1 MKNLKRKLALMLV
14 CLALSIAPMLSVS
27 AREDAV
33 HLVLWHAKQGAQ
45 LDALTALISAF
56 QRLHP
61 SITIEPVYHANGTL
75 QETFTKATPDQ
86 SPDVI
91 LAAGDNVGLWS
102 GADRIKDLS
111 ISIPEELKAQASN
124 TAWGLFQLDDG
135 LYAVPYSAQTMAF
148 FYNKSL
154 VPDAPATWADVLSTA
169 RQVHSDHVNVTGL
182 AFQNGFFQSAG
193 FLFAL
198 GGQLMD
204 LDGNA
209 AFGDGADGAAAMD
222 AYFQFQQDMDKLDQD
237 ASSGV
242 TIDPSSPNVGFQNG
256 TVAMI
261 YDGLWNLAQ
270 YEKALSD
277 NLGVST
283 MPALDNGKVP
293 ALFAQ
298 GEGFYLSANATDA
311 KLRAFIEWGKF
322 VTSPAG
328 QMIAVKQGGLLPVNP
343 AIKLDDPN
351 LNVFVEQFALGTP
364 FPNRQEAG
372 LFWGTMSDALMAVAA
387 GEKSPDQARHDAY
400 TTIQKAID
408 DLIGVTPEAT
418 VSS

>member
-182 AFQNGFFQSAG
+182 AF
-193 FLFAL
+193 
-198 GGQLMD
+198 
-204 LDGNA
+204 
-209 AFGDGADGAAAMD
+209 
-222 AYFQFQQDMDKLDQD
+222 
-237 ASSGV
+237 
-242 TIDPSSPNVGFQNG
+242 
-256 TVAMI
+256 
-261 YDGLWNLAQ
+261 
-270 YEKALSD
+270 
-277 NLGVST
+277 
-283 MPALDNGKVP
+283 
-293 ALFAQ
+293 
-298 GEGFYLSANATDA
+298 
-311 KLRAFIEWGKF
+311 
-322 VTSPAG
+322 
-328 QMIAVKQGGLLPVNP
+328 
-343 AIKLDDPN
+343 
-351 LNVFVEQFALGTP
+351 
-364 FPNRQEAG
+364 
-372 LFWGTMSDALMAVAA
+372 
-387 GEKSPDQARHDAY
+387 
-400 TTIQKAID
+400 
-408 DLIGVTPEAT
+408 
-418 VSS
+418 